1 MRISLAQ
8 LNPTLGDIE
17 YNISKIDQALAEG
30 QANGA
35 ELVVFPEMALT
46 GYPIKGQLTLNWMR
60 EAAVEGADGWRPCLR
75 NTTAWGLSVDFL
87 QQHRMVD
94 GTTLLVCFTRANL
107 HLCST
112 KPY

>member
-17 YNISKIDQALAEG
+17 YNISKIDQDSGRG

-46 GYPIKGQLTLNWMR
+46 GYPL
-60 EAAVEGADGWRPCLR
+60 
-75 NTTAWGLSVDFL
+75 
-87 QQHRMVD
+87 
-94 GTTLLVCFTRANL
+94 RANSL
-107 HLCST
+107 
-112 KPY
+112 